1 MRISQQHSVYSTLMG
16 LSFLVLMIAFT
27 TSGCGT
33 VEESADTSMEN
44 TWTQPAPAVN
54 VARLEYRIDSLMTEN
69 RRLKQQLDAM
79 AQESQNLASRNSELE
94 SRLNEALA
102 TPKAPPPPADFTSAY
117 SAALAEYRKRNF
129 TGAAAQ
135 FESLLKSGIKEDLA
149 DNCHYW
155 IGESYYGTGKFND
168 AMEHFQMVFNY
179 VKSEKKDDAQM
190 MIGNCYV
197 ALRNNAAAKT
207 AFNKLISTYTT
218 SAYVARAQEKL
229 ATLK

>member
-1 MRISQQHSVYSTLMG
+1 MRISLQRSACGTTTGMAV
-16 LSFLVLMIAFT
+16 FVLMSACL

-33 VEESADTSMEN
+33 VEESTDTSMNN
-44 TWTQPAPAVN
+44 TWTEPAPVVN

-69 RRLKQQLDAM
+69 RGLKQQMDGIAM
-79 AQESQNLASRNSELE
+79 ESRNLATRNAELE

-117 SAALAEYRKRNF
+117 SAALAVYRRRDF
-129 TGAAAQ
+129 TGAAEQ

-155 IGESYYGTGKFND
+155 IGESYYGTGKFSD
-168 AMEHFQMVFNY
+168 ALEHFQMVFNY

-197 ALRNNAAAKT
+197 AMRNSAAAKT
-207 AFNKLISTYTT
+207 AFNKLISTYPT
-218 SAYVARAQEKL
+218 SELVARAQEKL
-229 ATLK
+229 GQLK